1 MSNATTSCG
10 ERAMQHDAMV
20 TTLRALKL
28 FGMAQA
34 VTELAQQ
41 GAPAYQ
47 GAQAILGSLLKAE
60 MAEREVRS
68 VAYQM
73 KIARFPAYRD
83 LAGFD
88 FAQSSAGHADLT
100 SSSPSYSAR
109 RLLPTPIAGAGN
121 RANRARSC
129 GRQTAGGRRRC
140 QKSKMAA

>member
-1 MSNATTSCG
+1 
-10 ERAMQHDAMV
+10 MQHEAMV
-20 TTLRALKL
+20 TTLRTLKL

-34 VTELAQQ
+34 VSELAQQ

-73 KIARFPAYRD
+73 KAARFPAYRD

-88 FAQSSAGHADLT
+88 FGQSAANEALVRQLHTVTSWNRPTTWCWWVAPALARPTSPPPSACRH
-100 SSSPSYSAR
+100 SSS
-109 RLLPTPIAGAGN
+109 IAGGCASFPPSN
-121 RANRARSC
+121 W
-129 GRQTAGGRRRC
+129 
-140 QKSKMAA
+140 

>member
-1 MSNATTSCG
+1 
-10 ERAMQHDAMV
+10 MQHDAMV
-20 TTLRALKL
+20 TTLRSLKL

-47 GAQAILGSLLKAE
+47 GAQTILGSLLKAE

-88 FAQSSAGHADLT
+88 FAQSA
-100 SSSPSYSAR
+100 SSE
-109 RLLPTPIAGAGN
+109 
-121 RANRARSC
+121 
-129 GRQTAGGRRRC
+129 
-140 QKSKMAA
+140 